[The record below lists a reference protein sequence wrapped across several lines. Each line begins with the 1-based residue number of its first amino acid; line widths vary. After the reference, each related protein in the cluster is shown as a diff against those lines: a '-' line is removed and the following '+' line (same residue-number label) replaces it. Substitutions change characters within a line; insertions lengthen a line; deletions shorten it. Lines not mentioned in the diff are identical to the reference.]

1 VIVSEGDRR
10 RPKRALHRIIRLV
23 HTHSRRPPAPSSNN
37 RRMTIPSVRSASPG
51 PGITRVPVTCCAH
64 REGGWPR
71 SLAAFGGRGA
81 ARIVQGR
88 EGLEQLRGSAAA
100 AAAET
105 DMRSADCCCVR
116 SMKGA
121 FAGFW
126 KRWVSPSFISI
137 ALDAGV
143 EGPYEYSF
151 GRTVLYHCTL
161 YFIQYSYV
169 PPIGS

>member
-1 VIVSEGDRR
+1 V
-10 RPKRALHRIIRLV
+10 
-23 HTHSRRPPAPSSNN
+23 
-37 RRMTIPSVRSASPG
+37 
-51 PGITRVPVTCCAH
+51 
-64 REGGWPR
+64 
-71 SLAAFGGRGA
+71 
-81 ARIVQGR
+81 
-88 EGLEQLRGSAAA
+88 SAAA
-100 AAAET
+100 APAET

-169 PPIGS
+169 PPTAV